1 MNGGG
6 RHIAQMMSES
16 SIGAMYEQRGTDFKK
31 FVELLYERGLFSE
44 ELARL
49 YGERIGVEKEYMEQ
63 VIEPY
68 RSL

>member
-1 MNGGG
+1 MNGGAG
-6 RHIAQMMSES
+6 YIGQMMSDS
-16 SIGAMYEQRGTDFKK
+16 TIGGMKKQRGIDFKR